1 MVAKTNGAEF
11 KRFYQDP
18 EFWPDGAFHEDVIF
32 KVDGETQEDG
42 IDVQTL
48 RDASVVTIEGG
59 IVLGVFNDNEPSVE
73 AYFKRWKKQQ
83 TLTSFLVECDVSKL
97 EAVKAAITAAGG
109 RVA

>member
-1 MVAKTNGAEF
+1 MVAKSTGAEF

-32 KVDGETQEDG
+32 KVDGHTQEDG

-48 RDASVVTIEGG
+48 RDNSTVTIEGG
-59 IVLGVFNDNEPSVE
+59 IVLGVFNDNEPSVD

-83 TLTSFLVECDVSKL
+83 TRTSFLVECEVSKL
-97 EAVKAAITAAGG
+97 DAVKAAIKAAGG